1 MRFKTPKYL
10 LNLKLWGIKYEFQEI
25 ISNNCRRWMKKEHVF
40 YVISLSLLQ
49 LLLTLHF
56 LNIIKIINLAFF
68 LKKLFSNVFMSFD
81 GLTHFFNFFSRS
93 KEETELEVNLNR
105 YVFLTDQFI
114 WAACYSVSWCIYA
127 ITPAFLF
134 STALFHFHIY
144 FLISVYFLRPRMI
157 NVVCTGQSQIY
168 KLWPTVCQVYDIKLV
183 STDLCLKCLGDSIV
197 SLTNDNI

>member
-1 MRFKTPKYL
+1 MPIQSEKQHQKHKAQHKTGMHKHKSLHRQVWIWKEKKTLFKCFYVL
-10 LNLKLWGIKYEFQEI
+10 LNGLIL
-25 ISNNCRRWMKKEHVF
+25 F
-40 YVISLSLLQ
+40 Y
-49 LLLTLHF
+49 
-56 LNIIKIINLAFF
+56 
-68 LKKLFSNVFMSFD
+68 
-81 GLTHFFNFFSRS
+81 NFCSRC
-93 KEETELEVNLNR
+93 KEETELEVNFNR

>member
-1 MRFKTPKYL
+1 
-10 LNLKLWGIKYEFQEI
+10 
-25 ISNNCRRWMKKEHVF
+25 
-40 YVISLSLLQ
+40 
-49 LLLTLHF
+49 
-56 LNIIKIINLAFF
+56 
-68 LKKLFSNVFMSFD
+68 MSFD
-81 GLTHFFNFFSRS
+81 GLTQFLKNFSRS

-114 WAACYSVSWCIYA
+114 EHV
-127 ITPAFLF
+127 ITAAFLF
-134 STALFHFHIY
+134 ATALFHFHIY